1 MCRITRDQATKTATG
16 YDLDPKK
23 LTVTEGRKL
32 SKGKFSNVRYN
43 GGALFA
49 ETPFLHCPTGISSF
63 DDNDKKTLFLSMR
76 GYDEQS
82 DVKLFHDALIRA
94 QERIIDQA
102 SDLKLLGDKYTR
114 DMTAGLMSPF
124 VKTSD
129 SGYPPAFRLTLPVDR
144 DNKYAFDTFKQGP
157 HGPEEC
163 SLDDVEI
170 RGARVRAIFTIT
182 SVWVVN
188 KTWGVSAK
196 VTQLLIKPNFDAPA
210 AGVSN
215 FSDDALGSEDGNE
228 DVRRADQVASDDED

>member
-1 MCRITRDQATKTATG
+1 
-16 YDLDPKK
+16 
-23 LTVTEGRKL
+23 
-32 SKGKFSNVRYN
+32 
-43 GGALFA
+43 
-49 ETPFLHCPTGISSF
+49 
-63 DDNDKKTLFLSMR
+63 MR
-76 GYDEQS
+76 GHDERS
-82 DVKLFHDALIRA
+82 DVKLFHDALISA

-157 HGPEEC
+157 NGPEEC
-163 SLDDVEI
+163 SLDDVDI
-170 RGARVRAIFTIT
+170 RGSRVRAIFTIT

-210 AGVSN
+210 VGVSN
-215 FSDDALGSEDGNE
+215 FSDDALGSEDGDG
-228 DVRRADQVASDDED
+228 DVRRADRAASDGED